1 MAKTG
6 QKSLEDKTMQ
16 LSVNQKS
23 GASRLW
29 VVSNGSVE
37 IGPVRTELLVRGV
50 AHGRVP
56 PECQVREA
64 GSDAWRPVEQVREV
78 AGILGQSGSVADFQ
92 RAASSFRDARDE
104 REVLLMLLHGAV
116 FATRATCG
124 LVHRLRPPIDFLV
137 ASYAHGGLESSL
149 GQVVH
154 AQDPAYKLARSG
166 QRLIGAPGDGPAE
179 RLVAARL
186 GDERLAGV
194 VMVPV
199 TFGME
204 LLAMLELGRD
214 DRRFRTSDVDE
225 LSKLATL
232 AIARLDELLG

>member
-1 MAKTG
+1 
-6 QKSLEDKTMQ
+6 MQ

-23 GASRLW
+23 GTSRLW
-29 VVSNGSVE
+29 VVSNGTIE

-56 PECQVREA
+56 PDCQVREA
-64 GSDAWRPVEQVREV
+64 GSDDWRPVERVREV
-78 AGILGQSGSVADFQ
+78 AGILGQPGSVADFQ
-92 RAASSFRDARDE
+92 RAASGFREARDE

-116 FATRATCG
+116 YATRATNG

-137 ASYAHGGLESSL
+137 TSYAHGGLEGSL

-154 AQDPAYKLARSG
+154 SQDPAYRLARSG
-166 QRLIGAPGDGPAE
+166 QRLSGAPSDGLAE
-179 RLVAARL
+179 RLVATRL
-186 GDERLAGV
+186 GDEHLAGI

-199 TFGME
+199 TFGTE
-204 LLAMLELGRD
+204 LLAMLELGRE
-214 DRRFRTSDVDE
+214 DRRFRADDVDE
-225 LSKLATL
+225 LSRLSTL

>member
-1 MAKTG
+1 
-6 QKSLEDKTMQ
+6 MQ
-16 LSVNQKS
+16 LAVNQKPGS
-23 GASRLW
+23 ARLW
-29 VVSNGSVE
+29 MVSNGEVE

-50 AHGRVP
+50 SHGRVP
-56 PECQVREA
+56 RDCRVREA
-64 GSDAWRPVEQVREV
+64 ASNDWRPVESVREV
-78 AGILGQSGSVADFQ
+78 AGALGQPGSVADFR
-92 RAASSFRDARDE
+92 RAAEGFSSASDE

-116 FATRATCG
+116 GATRATVG
-124 LVHRLRPPIDFLV
+124 LVHCLRQPIDFLV
-137 ASYAHGGLESSL
+137 TSYAHGGVERSL

-154 AQDPAYKLARSG
+154 GHDPAYTLARSG
-166 QRLIGAPGDGPAE
+166 QRLNGAPGDGLAE
-179 RLVAARL
+179 RLVATRL
-186 GDERLAGV
+186 GDEHLAGV

-225 LSKLATL
+225 LSRLSTL